1 MNKSYFLV
9 RVEGGVEAFTDG
21 PFGTRELRDAA
32 AKRAHEIQE
41 VDDAIFWANT
51 DSRGRL
57 EVGSYVSAF
66 FSLANR

>member
-1 MNKSYFLV
+1 MKKSYFLLM
-9 RVEGGVEAFTDG
+9 VEGGVEAFTDG

-32 AKRAHEIQE
+32 AKRVHKTQE

-57 EVGSYVSAF
+57 EIGSYAAAF
-66 FSLANR
+66 FAGRK